1 MGPKRDNATYNI
13 ATGGNNNYDADNTED
28 YLSTLTTVEILAII
42 GLPELAAAVVT
53 IVIILV
59 LI

>member
-1 MGPKRDNATYNI
+1 MINNI